1 MRTVASLIRFQL
13 PIWLALPLMALTLVA
28 GVGVGLASSRFVFP
42 TTDCTQAEAVCQE
55 FAKFWQVW
63 SLAEKSFVDPK
74 ALDTEK
80 MTAGA
85 INGMLDSLGDQGH
98 TRYLSADETKRW
110 NESLSGSFEG
120 IGAYINVRD
129 ERPLIASPVE
139 GSPAEKAGIKAGD
152 LILQV
157 DDTDVTGMT
166 SSQVVALVRGAAGTS
181 VRLTLQ
187 HPDEAAPYE
196 VTVVRAKIE
205 VPSVSWKM
213 LPDKVALV
221 RLTQFARRSGDE
233 LQQALKAARS
243 QGAQSIV
250 FDLRDNPGG
259 LVNEALSVAG
269 EFLPADT
276 TVLLEED
283 RSGTRSPLK
292 ATGGGAAR
300 DIPLIVLVN
309 ANTASSA
316 EIVAGAIQDAKR
328 AQVVGI
334 ETIGTGTVLTPY
346 NIQGGGQ
353 LLLGT
358 VQWLTPD
365 GRLIRK
371 EGITPDVKVA
381 LPIGEQGLSPTEAAA
396 LPTADLPAKDAQL
409 SKALELLGGAAGK

>member
-1 MRTVASLIRFQL
+1 MPV
-13 PIWLALPLMALTLVA
+13 WLALPIMALTLVA
-28 GVGVGLASSRFVFP
+28 GVGIGLASSRLVLP
-42 TTDCTQAEAVCQE
+42 AAGCTQSEAVCEE

-63 SLAEKSFVDPK
+63 GLAEKNFVDPK
-74 ALDTEK
+74 SLDAEK

-98 TRYLSADETKRW
+98 TRYLTADETRRW

-129 ERPLIASPVE
+129 ERPIIASPVE

-152 LILQV
+152 LILKV

-166 SSQVVALVRGAAGTS
+166 SGEVVALVRGAAGTS

-187 HPDEAAPYE
+187 HPEEQLPYE

-213 LPDKVALV
+213 LPGDVALV

-233 LQQALKAARS
+233 LQRALEAARS

-283 RSGTRSPLK
+283 RSGQRSPLK

-300 DIPLIVLVN
+300 DIPLVVLVN

-371 EGITPDVKVA
+371 EGITPDVEVA
-381 LPIGEQGLSPTEAAA
+381 LPTGEQALSPSEAAA
-396 LPTADLPAKDAQL
+396 LQPSDLSTKDAQL
-409 SKALELLGGAAGK
+409 GKALELLSGAAGQ

>member
-1 MRTVASLIRFQL
+1 MRTISSLVRIQL
-13 PIWLALPLMALTLVA
+13 PVWLALPIMALTLVA
-28 GVGVGLASSRFVFP
+28 GVGLGLAGSRFVFP
-42 TTDCTQAEAVCQE
+42 VADCTQSEAVCQE

-63 SLAEKSFVDPK
+63 TLAEKNFVDPK
-74 ALDTEK
+74 SLDAEK

-98 TRYLSADETKRW
+98 TRYLTAEETKRW

-129 ERPLIASPVE
+129 ERPIIASPVE

-152 LILQV
+152 LILKV

-166 SSQVVALVRGAAGTS
+166 SGEVVALVRGAAGTS

-187 HPDEAAPYE
+187 HIDEPAPYE

-213 LPDKVALV
+213 LPGDVALV

-233 LQQALKAARS
+233 LQQALKDARA

-283 RSGTRSPLK
+283 RSGSRSPLK

-300 DIPLIVLVN
+300 DIPMVVLVN

-328 AQVVGI
+328 AQVVGT

-346 NIQGGGQ
+346 NIQDGGQ
-353 LLLGT
+353 
-358 VQWLTPD
+358 
-365 GRLIRK
+365 
-371 EGITPDVKVA
+371 
-381 LPIGEQGLSPTEAAA
+381 
-396 LPTADLPAKDAQL
+396 
-409 SKALELLGGAAGK
+409 